1 MNIISQFSFINS
13 FLLVEDLV
21 HRLDRPN
28 QLLCVLCLYPLLEQ
42 LEIEAFLPHLLLLLQ
57 PVTVEGETLPPPIQL
72 KYSIYQMTTKYFEF
86 QLSSPCAL
94 WNALV
99 HLLVNPSDR
108 VPVPL
113 LNGGKIFGFQVEAFV
128 ETLDFVEFCL
138 EWVEDFDEKLQFLL
152 DRLIFG
158 EYLFGIATF
167 WLFFEKLKNELFV

>member
-1 MNIISQFSFINS
+1 M
-13 FLLVEDLV
+13 
-21 HRLDRPN
+21 
-28 QLLCVLCLYPLLEQ
+28 
-42 LEIEAFLPHLLLLLQ
+42 
-57 PVTVEGETLPPPIQL
+57 
-72 KYSIYQMTTKYFEF
+72 
-86 QLSSPCAL
+86 
-94 WNALV
+94 